1 MNLKVLTEKQKQ
13 ILEELW
19 PQWDK
24 EESKRQ
30 ITASEFMTK
39 LNLKRNTFYKIM
51 KEY

>member
-1 MNLKVLTEKQKQ
+1 MNLKVITEKQKQ

-19 PQWDK
+19 PNGLRK
-24 EESKRQ
+24 IKRG